1 VGLGDAAEGG
11 VVSPQTLAELRLRR
25 AQLEERAERMEARWR
40 LMPATAKAVELGKE
54 VKALKGRA
62 ADYAAILRVA
72 EGMS

>member
-1 VGLGDAAEGG
+1 M
-11 VVSPQTLAELRLRR
+11 SPQTLAELRLRR

-62 ADYAAILRVA
+62 ADYASLLRVA
-72 EGMS
+72 GGMS

>member
-1 VGLGDAAEGG
+1 VPL
-11 VVSPQTLAELRLRR
+11 VNSLTIAELRLRR

-40 LMPATAKAVELGKE
+40 LMPPTAKAVELGKE